1 MKIVVA
7 GLLFIGMFSGF
18 IAPHKKIKRKLFSNK
33 NASWISYQ
41 GKHPFHSWKATS
53 KDISCVITFD
63 EDNFQIETVAV
74 SAKVLSFDSKNTNRD
89 SHALEMVEALAF
101 PKINFTS
108 ADIKQREGGL
118 VIKGNLNFHGVTR
131 TINVDVKSIIEG
143 NQIRI
148 DGSFPVKLQDFQV
161 KRPALLFV
169 KIEDEIKVN
178 FHFVF
183 ATQ

>member
-1 MKIVVA
+1 MKISIV
-7 GLLFIGMFSGF
+7 GLLFVGIFSGF
-18 IAPHKKIKRKLFSNK
+18 IAPHKKIKKKLFSNK
-33 NASWISYQ
+33 NASWINYQ
-41 GKHPFHSWKATS
+41 GKHPFHSWQATS
-53 KDISCVITFD
+53 RDISCVITFD

-89 SHALEMVEALAF
+89 SHALEMVEALTF

-108 ADIKQREGGL
+108 ADIKQHEGGM

-131 TINVDVKSIIEG
+131 VVNVDVKSIMEG

-148 DGSFPVKLQDFQV
+148 DGSFPVKLQDFRV

-183 ATQ
+183 SAQ

>member
-18 IAPHKKIKRKLFSNK
+18 TARHKKIKRKLFSNK
-33 NASWISYQ
+33 NTSWISYQ
-41 GKHPFHSWKATS
+41 GKHPFHSWKAMN

-63 EDNFQIETVAV
+63 EENFQIETVAV

-89 SHALEMVEALAF
+89 SHSLEMVEALTF
-101 PKINFTS
+101 PKVNFTS
-108 ADIKQREGGL
+108 ADIKQREGRM

-131 TINVDVKSIIEG
+131 TVNVDVKSITEG

-148 DGSFPVKLQDFQV
+148 DGSFPVKLQDYRV

-183 ATQ
+183 